1 MKKLSSYKFI
11 FVSPEML
18 QSELLI
24 RELKKIH
31 ISLFVVDEAHCISQ
45 WGYDFRPDYKKLNVV
60 IENIGS
66 PTVLALTATATKGT
80 AGYRR

>member
-1 MKKLSSYKFI
+1 MR
-11 FVSPEML
+11 
-18 QSELLI
+18 LI
-24 RELKKIH
+24 VFLNGVMILDRTI
-31 ISLFVVDEAHCISQ
+31 
-45 WGYDFRPDYKKLNVV
+45 KLNVV